1 MSSSPWY
8 TASVF
13 VSPQM
18 SQVLGKQ
25 STFYCIWVWIAAFIP
40 QSYANKSL
48 YAVTFHLDNMTNT
61 LVCDYLFVLNKGVEE
76 DFCRIVSVR
85 TISLGDCRVSAFFR
99 ILFYR

>member
-25 STFYCIWVWIAAFIP
+25 STFYCIWVWMAAFIP

-76 DFCRIVSVR
+76 DFFKDRFSEDYIPR
-85 TISLGDCRVSAFFR
+85 
-99 ILFYR
+99 